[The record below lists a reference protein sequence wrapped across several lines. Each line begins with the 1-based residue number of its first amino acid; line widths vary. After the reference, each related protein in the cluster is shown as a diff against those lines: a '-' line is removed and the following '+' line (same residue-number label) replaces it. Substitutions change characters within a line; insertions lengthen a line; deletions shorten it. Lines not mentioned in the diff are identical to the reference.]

1 MASLVVT
8 SCQDYILDK
17 QPKNL
22 ITDATVWS
30 DPTLIDAFLTMQ
42 YSLTTVMVQ
51 EAATYIPS
59 WGVGSPVVGGVWDP
73 NDLYPSEQGY
83 GPLVIN
89 NIADEGKAGWAIVD
103 VFGYKIGGLSVNGG
117 LLEWWEYP
125 YYIIRNLNQFIE
137 RVPNSPI
144 DAALA
149 KKRMAEARFL
159 RAFNYFA
166 MVKRYGGVPLITKQ
180 QKLDDPKDELY
191 PARNSERE
199 IYDFIIS
206 EMELSS
212 SHLQDGLFLDLPFLY
227 ERAFLYSEIIDSYKN
242 GKIKFIIPLKPF
254 FGSKGVLALLKNS
267 TKDFYLESILQSF
280 IKASSLAFVRKY
292 IPETF
297 LIGKEAMKIISVEK
311 IISGKRYVLKEAI
324 SSGMKGVY
332 FSDEINFKETLEIA
346 CNAKMNWVLQEEV
359 LNQPQT
365 FSFFDNGASLCS
377 AKDWFMRITTHYVNR
392 NLADIII
399 TARRDRAVHGAK
411 DCLQIGTVID

>member
-1 MASLVVT
+1 MDGVIEDSNIWLNDRKRTHAFLLSPDVYHITKMQHDELNKLGSALHDCLLGLSHMATIAYDTDLNYSGAWSLVRKVFST
-8 SCQDYILDK
+8 GVLKVYRDFQGMGVKDIPKLLKVDLMIDQDGNYKIAEIDGHNKHGIGYSTLGLRFREVLHSDKKSLPGVVRLLAEEIKKQGFNKIKILHS
-17 QPKNL
+17 NRER
-22 ITDATVWS
+22 
-30 DPTLIDAFLTMQ
+30 F
-42 YSLTTVMVQ
+42 
-51 EAATYIPS
+51 YIPELQI
-59 WGVGSPVVGGVWDP
+59 VKQ
-73 NDLYPSEQGY
+73 EF
-83 GPLVIN
+83 IKF
-89 NIADEGKAGWAIVD
+89 NIDC
-103 VFGYKIGGLSVNGG
+103 
-117 LLEWWEYP
+117 
-125 YYIIRNLNQFIE
+125 
-137 RVPNSPI
+137 
-144 DAALA
+144 
-149 KKRMAEARFL
+149 
-159 RAFNYFA
+159 
-166 MVKRYGGVPLITKQ
+166 
-180 QKLDDPKDELY
+180 
-191 PARNSERE
+191 
-199 IYDFIIS
+199 FIIS

>member
-1 MASLVVT
+1 MKQLKKLLDGVIEDSNIWLNDRKRTHAFLLSPDVYHITKMQHDELNKLGSALHDCLLGLSHMATIAYDTDLNYSGAWSLVRKVFST
-8 SCQDYILDK
+8 GVLKVYRDFQGMGVKDIPKLLKVDLMIDQDGNYKIAEIDGHNKHGIGYSTLGLRFREVLHSDKKSLPGVVRLLAEEIKKQGFNKIKILHS
-17 QPKNL
+17 NRER
-22 ITDATVWS
+22 
-30 DPTLIDAFLTMQ
+30 F
-42 YSLTTVMVQ
+42 
-51 EAATYIPS
+51 YIPELQI
-59 WGVGSPVVGGVWDP
+59 VKQ
-73 NDLYPSEQGY
+73 EF
-83 GPLVIN
+83 IKF
-89 NIADEGKAGWAIVD
+89 NIDC
-103 VFGYKIGGLSVNGG
+103 
-117 LLEWWEYP
+117 
-125 YYIIRNLNQFIE
+125 
-137 RVPNSPI
+137 
-144 DAALA
+144 
-149 KKRMAEARFL
+149 
-159 RAFNYFA
+159 
-166 MVKRYGGVPLITKQ
+166 
-180 QKLDDPKDELY
+180 
-191 PARNSERE
+191 
-199 IYDFIIS
+199 FIIS